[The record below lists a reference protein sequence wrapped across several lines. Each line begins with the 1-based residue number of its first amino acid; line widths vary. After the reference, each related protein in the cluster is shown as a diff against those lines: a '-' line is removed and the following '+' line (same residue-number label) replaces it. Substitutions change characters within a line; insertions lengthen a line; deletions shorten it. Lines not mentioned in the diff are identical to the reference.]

1 MDALLHLLSAPSKQA
16 VDEFLCACAR
26 EREQLAGPGPSRLS
40 EIAATF
46 GIGVVEARQL
56 QRAGTE
62 LVGEA
67 VYRKAATP
75 DLVAALFE
83 ADFHAD
89 LRSLLAR
96 ILVHRF
102 EEWQAAS
109 LAAGGISA
117 MPKLQSASWQVYRNA
132 PASTGG
138 AAAPAVLLNLALGND
153 GLCTGSRDVKVEMGK
168 EQLEALVASLS
179 KVKEQV
185 EATTLSARRRERA
198 ILITRC

>member
-1 MDALLHLLSAPSKQA
+1 MSGALLHLLSAPSKQS
-16 VDEFLCACAR
+16 VDEFLCTCAR
-26 EREQLAGPGPSRLS
+26 EREQLAGPGEARLS
-40 EIAATF
+40 EIATTF
-46 GIGVVEARQL
+46 GIGLVEARQL
-56 QRAGTE
+56 QRAGAE

-75 DLVAALFE
+75 ELVENLFE

-102 EEWQAAS
+102 DEWRAAS
-109 LAAGGISA
+109 LTAGGVST

-132 PASTGG
+132 ATASGS
-138 AAAPAVLLNLALGND
+138 AAAPAVLLNLALASN
-153 GLCTGSRDVKVEMGK
+153 GLSTGSRNVKVEMGK

-185 EATTLSARRRERA
+185 QA
-198 ILITRC
+198 